1 MKPKSCKIYR
11 LERIARMELTSHKKY
26 VLFMRLTNENLIRII
41 LLITRKLSFINGK
54 NGKQKIAQ
62 LNKERNINM

>member
-1 MKPKSCKIYR
+1 
-11 LERIARMELTSHKKY
+11 MELTSHKKY